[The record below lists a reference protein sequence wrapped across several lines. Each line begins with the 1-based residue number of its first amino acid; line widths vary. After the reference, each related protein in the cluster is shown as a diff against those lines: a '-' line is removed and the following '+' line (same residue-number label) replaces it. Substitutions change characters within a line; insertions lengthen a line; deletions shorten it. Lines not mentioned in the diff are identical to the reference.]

1 MQKRSTL
8 RVWAGIAAILLLLL
22 IPVFPALAQEEA
34 AAPPTIDKGDTAWML
49 MSCALVMM
57 MTAPGL
63 ALFYG
68 GLVSKRNVL
77 STLMHSFFILCI
89 INVVWVIIGYSIAF
103 GEDIGS
109 FMGGFNYVMFNGVGT
124 EASGTIPH
132 IVFAMFQGMFA
143 IITVAL
149 ISGAIAERMTFT
161 AYVIF
166 AVLWSLIVYS
176 PLAHWVW
183 HADGWLFKMGTLDFA
198 GGTVVHISSGASA
211 LIACLIV
218 GPRLNFPKNLLP
230 PHSVPL
236 TLVGGSMLWFGW
248 FGFNAG
254 SALAANEIAGMA
266 FATTHIATGMSG
278 LTWGII
284 ESFLRGKPTA
294 LGVVTGA
301 VAGMVAITPA
311 AGYVDVHGALYIGL
325 GAGIICYWG
334 VNNLKFMFKFDDS
347 LDVVGVHGLGGTWG
361 ALATGLFANQNSQ
374 TGLFYGNP
382 DQFVNQLIGV
392 GAGWAWAIV
401 GTFVI
406 LMAIKI
412 FIPLRVSREEEMTGL
427 DLSLHNE
434 VAYNE

>member
-1 MQKRSTL
+1 MLKHSSFIK
-8 RVWAGIAAILLLLL
+8 WAGIIAVLLL
-22 IPVFPALAQEEA
+22 IFVPVLPVMAQDEA
-34 AAPPTIDKGDTAWML
+34 PTIDSGDTAWLL

-57 MTAPGL
+57 MTSPGL

-68 GLVSKRNVL
+68 GLVNKRNVL
-77 STLMHSFFILCI
+77 STLMHSFFMLCLI
-89 INVVWVIIGYSIAF
+89 TIVWVVVGYSIAF
-103 GEDIGS
+103 GDDIGG
-109 FMGGFNYVMFNGVGT
+109 FMGGFNFVFFNGVGA

-149 ISGAIAERMTFT
+149 ISGAIAERMTFS

-166 AVLWSLIVYS
+166 AVLWSVLIYS
-176 PLAHWVW
+176 PLCHWVW
-183 HADGWLFKMGTLDFA
+183 HSDGWLFKMDALDFA

-211 LIACLIV
+211 LVACLLV

-230 PHSVPL
+230 PHSVPM
-236 TLVGGSMLWFGW
+236 TLIGGSMLWFGW

-254 SALAANEIAGMA
+254 SALAADGTAGMA
-266 FATTHIATGMSG
+266 FATTQIATAMSG
-278 LTWGII
+278 LAWGLI
-284 ESFLRGKPTA
+284 EWFLRGKPTA

-311 AGYVDVHGALYIGL
+311 AGFVDVSGALAIGL

-334 VNNLKFMFKFDDS
+334 VNKLKFLFNFDDS

-361 ALATGLFANQNSQ
+361 AIATGVFATESGMLY
-374 TGLFYGNP
+374 TGEAG
-382 DQFVNQLIGV
+382 QLITQIIGV
-392 GAGWAWAIV
+392 AAGWAWAGI
-401 GTFVI
+401 GTLII
-406 LMAIKI
+406 LSVIKI
-412 FIPLRVSREEEMTGL
+412 FVPLRVSREEEMTGL

-434 VAYNE
+434 VAYND

>member
-1 MQKRSTL
+1 MLKLSSFTK
-8 RVWAGIAAILLLLL
+8 WAGIIAIFLL
-22 IPVFPALAQEEA
+22 IFVPVLPVMAQEEV
-34 AAPPTIDKGDTAWML
+34 PSIDTGDTAWLL

-57 MTAPGL
+57 MTSPGL

-77 STLMHSFFILCI
+77 STLMHSFFMLCI
-89 INVVWVIIGYSIAF
+89 ISIVWVVIGYSIAF
-103 GEDIGS
+103 GDDTGGL
-109 FMGGFNYVMFNGVGT
+109 MGGFNYAFFNGVDA
-124 EASGTIPH
+124 EPSGTIPH
-132 IVFAMFQGMFA
+132 VVFAMFQGMFA

-149 ISGAIAERMTFT
+149 ISGAIAERMTFSS
-161 AYVIF
+161 YVIF
-166 AVLWSLIVYS
+166 GVLWSVLIYS
-176 PLAHWVW
+176 PLCHWVW
-183 HADGWLFKMGTLDFA
+183 HSDGWLFKMGALDFA
-198 GGTVVHISSGASA
+198 GGTVVHISSAASA
-211 LIACLIV
+211 LVACILV

-254 SALAANEIAGMA
+254 SALAANGTAGMA
-266 FATTHIATGMSG
+266 FATTHIATAMSG
-278 LTWGII
+278 LVWGMI
-284 ESFLRGKPTA
+284 EWFLRGKPTA

-311 AGYVDVHGALYIGL
+311 AGFVNVQGALAIGL

-334 VNNLKFMFKFDDS
+334 VNKLKFMFNFDDS

-361 ALATGLFANQNSQ
+361 AIATGIFATESGLVY
-374 TGLFYGNP
+374 TGEP
-382 DQFVNQLIGV
+382 AQLITQIIGA
-392 GAGWAWAIV
+392 GAGWAWAGI
-401 GTFVI
+401 GTLIILSVIKLFV
-406 LMAIKI
+406 
-412 FIPLRVSREEEMTGL
+412 PLRVSREEEMTGL